1 MNCQDDRSCN
11 LKKVDRMK
19 VLEETRRVNNVLKY
33 IKTNNITETN
43 RLLKAVGLYVKER
56 LGMKSKT
63 RERKNAEP
71 W

>member
-56 LGMKSKT
+56 LGMKSET
-63 RERKNAEP
+63 RGRKNAEP